1 MSYESLYPLLKS
13 SKSKMNVEQFH
24 EKINVIFH
32 DHEAAFYDALHTDM
46 WESLQ
51 EQINLLVDDVTAV
64 ATIGNNASLLDI
76 GCGTGLSTQ
85 LLLQSKLG
93 EAIQNITLLD
103 TSPKMLEMALQ
114 KATLWNKKVKTINNS
129 LSQVQ
134 EKFDVIIISSVLHHI
149 PDLETFL
156 KQVDDALNPGGILLH
171 LQDPNGDFLNDD
183 EYLNRKMSFEASVN
197 NAPRAKKVADFIP
210 KNWKRNINRLL
221 GRKDYIDLINDELL
235 RQNVIGRRITAD
247 EIWSVT
253 DIHVESKSNT
263 VNKGI
268 SLQFLKKQ
276 LKHFNLVKMR
286 SYGFFGVLK
295 GDLTEEYKKVESEL
309 IALNKSNG
317 RNIAAVWLKN
327 T

>member
-1 MSYESLYPLLKS
+1 M
-13 SKSKMNVEQFH
+13 
-24 EKINVIFH
+24 
-32 DHEAAFYDALHTDM
+32 
-46 WESLQ
+46 
-51 EQINLLVDDVTAV
+51 
-64 ATIGNNASLLDI
+64 
-76 GCGTGLSTQ
+76 
-85 LLLQSKLG
+85 
-93 EAIQNITLLD
+93 
-103 TSPKMLEMALQ
+103 
-114 KATLWNKKVKTINNS
+114 
-129 LSQVQ
+129 
-134 EKFDVIIISSVLHHI
+134 
-149 PDLETFL
+149 
-156 KQVDDALNPGGILLH
+156 
-171 LQDPNGDFLNDD
+171 
-183 EYLNRKMSFEASVN
+183 
-197 NAPRAKKVADFIP
+197 
-210 KNWKRNINRLL
+210 
-221 GRKDYIDLINDELL
+221 INDELL